1 MFVSLI
7 VFTCDRLIRRAVVR
21 ISPNQFLG
29 FRSVFVVLLRNSST
43 PTYPLADFFDR
54 SDIWRIPKQPL
65 YELYHTRNAVASI
78 QQKVHILSLY
88 RLVAKMDSNCNQ
100 CSGAIKTIE
109 LVQCGY
115 CHQSA
120 HLKCVGLKRPSM
132 EVVNENRNIL
142 WFCDQCM
149 IRIEYLSNNP
159 IQSTQEVVEAVSNAF
174 RDTFDELKVEIK
186 ETKELA
192 KSLAERQTSNDPSG
206 IERGR
211 TAWPSIKRSRDIAEK
226 STPKSRPDS
235 KLIGGT
241 KEIENG
247 HLTVETVAKPP
258 EKFWLYLSRI
268 ARHVTEDDVSELVK
282 NAFKPSSLLMCGS
295 LCVRTPI

>member
-1 MFVSLI
+1 
-7 VFTCDRLIRRAVVR
+7 
-21 ISPNQFLG
+21 
-29 FRSVFVVLLRNSST
+29 
-43 PTYPLADFFDR
+43 
-54 SDIWRIPKQPL
+54 
-65 YELYHTRNAVASI
+65 
-78 QQKVHILSLY
+78 
-88 RLVAKMDSNCNQ
+88 
-100 CSGAIKTIE
+100 
-109 LVQCGY
+109 
-115 CHQSA
+115 
-120 HLKCVGLKRPSM
+120 
-132 EVVNENRNIL
+132 
-142 WFCDQCM
+142 M

-282 NAFKPSSLLMCGS
+282 KCLQTQQPIDVRKLVRKDADLKQFAFISFKVGVEKSLKDKALDPSVWPKGIFFREFENLQTNRDFWGPTKIPRMDTG
-295 LCVRTPI
+295 TPSMITPSPIVDLTPMQ